1 MSEPTPEL
9 RELRTE
15 IAEIDRAV
23 LEALNRRLELVMRV
37 REHKQDAG
45 TRFVDAEREA
55 ELLGELAALNHGPLS
70 DRAVRSLFSAVLDV
84 MKQETAEE
92 PRRAAPAAGA
102 PASLGIERLAVVG
115 TGLVGT
121 SVALAAK
128 RAGVKTVSGFDADAA
143 TLREAAARGAFD
155 TQAASLADAL
165 GGAELVVVAVPVG
178 AAVEM
183 TRAALAAAGP
193 DATVTDV
200 ASTKRALAAAI
211 DDPRFVPGH
220 PVAGGE
226 TGGPARAAADLF
238 DGATW
243 FVTPT
248 ASTDAARLAGVERF
262 ATALGARPV
271 RQDAD
276 EHDRLLALTSH
287 LPHALANLLIGRVA
301 AAAAG
306 NEAPLEH
313 AGASLRDMTR
323 IAGANPAVWI
333 DIFVENGDLIADAL
347 AAYGADLED
356 VERAL
361 RDGDR
366 VLLRAH
372 DRRRGRDAQPH
383 ARPRV
388 PHRGDADQPDPH
400 PRPRPARRSRA
411 DHADPRSRRDQH
423 RGLRA
428 PPRLAGV
435 RRRPRHPR
443 QRQRPGQPRPRAAP
457 PRRVRRRLRKTAP
470 PPSPVFPGDVRTK
483 GANGCEIG
491 EFGWFSR

>member
-92 PRRAAPAAGA
+92 PRRAAPAATA

-211 DDPRFVPGH
+211 DDPRFVAGH
-220 PVAGGE
+220 PVAGRRDRRPGARRGRPVRRRHVVRDADRVDRCGAARRRRAVRDRARRA
-226 TGGPARAAADLF
+226 TGPPGRRRARPAARAHEPPPARARQPAD
-238 DGATW
+238 
-243 FVTPT
+243 
-248 ASTDAARLAGVERF
+248 
-262 ATALGARPV
+262 RP
-271 RQDAD
+271 
-276 EHDRLLALTSH
+276 
-287 LPHALANLLIGRVA
+287 
-301 AAAAG
+301 
-306 NEAPLEH
+306 
-313 AGASLRDMTR
+313 
-323 IAGANPAVWI
+323 
-333 DIFVENGDLIADAL
+333 
-347 AAYGADLED
+347 
-356 VERAL
+356 
-361 RDGDR
+361 
-366 VLLRAH
+366 
-372 DRRRGRDAQPH
+372 RRRGG
-383 ARPRV
+383 
-388 PHRGDADQPDPH
+388 RG
-400 PRPRPARRSRA
+400 RTRRRSSTRA
-411 DHADPRSRRDQH
+411 HRS
-423 RGLRA
+423 A
-428 PPRLAGV
+428 
-435 RRRPRHPR
+435 
-443 QRQRPGQPRPRAAP
+443 
-457 PRRVRRRLRKTAP
+457 T
-470 PPSPVFPGDVRTK
+470 
-483 GANGCEIG
+483 
-491 EFGWFSR
+491 